1 MTLKLVTKQIGANYP
16 SDGLNLTVESDV
28 DHHIDPASPAARRM
42 NRYAELTGLPFFC
55 VDTRSGAVLGQPN
68 GDALPFPP
76 GEVLAQLTQFST
88 LDNVSLFEF
97 ESGLLL
103 YVLPLPLVEG
113 SLAAAVGYALSHG
126 DAQPNDLV
134 LAAIKENWSQAEL
147 KFWMSKLPCL
157 SPVLLERM
165 LKLAV
170 DELEHRDLESTLQ
183 LEVEELTEQI
193 EHTYE
198 EISLLHNLTHNMQI
212 SRTPLELAE
221 ICVARIHDIIKSAA
235 NVIWTEGKDGSALFL
250 VEGQLPFDE
259 MGMARLIAHFEDHDW
274 SRPLVKNNIS
284 GTLLGADFPGLDN
297 LVVVSIAEGSHRSGW
312 ILSCNLPNG
321 KEFGTVEAN
330 LLNSLATILG
340 THIRNID
347 LYAQHE
353 DLLISF
359 VRSLVSTLDARDPYT
374 RGHSERVAL
383 IGRRL
388 GEELDLPEEDLHDIY
403 LSGLMHDVGK
413 IGIDDRILRK
423 PGKLT
428 ADEFRMIQQ
437 HPMIGYSILKG
448 IKNLYK
454 ILPGVRN
461 HHESYN
467 GKGYPDGLAG
477 DEIPL
482 MARILAVADS
492 YDAMGSDRPY
502 RKGMPIEKIKEVFRR
517 GSGDQ
522 WDSRVIDSYFA
533 ASGDIHRICESY
545 SPTNGNLLETVASD
559 SEFATVSTRPQG
571 S

>member
-1 MTLKLVTKQIGANYP
+1 MTLKLITEQPGANYS
-16 SDGLNLTVESDV
+16 SDGLNLPVDLDV
-28 DHHIDPASPAARRM
+28 NRHIDPAAPAARQIKQ
-42 NRYAELTGLPFFC
+42 YTELTGLPFMC
-55 VDTRSGAVLGQPN
+55 VDTRSGLVLGQPN
-68 GDALPFPP
+68 GGVLPFPP
-76 GEVLAQLTQFST
+76 SEVLEQLSQFGT
-88 LDNVSLFEF
+88 LDDDVGVYEYA
-97 ESGLLL
+97 SGLLF
-103 YVLPLPLVEG
+103 YALPLPLAEG
-113 SLAAAVGYALSHG
+113 SLAAAVGYALSHN
-126 DAQPNDLV
+126 DAQPHDLV

-147 KFWMSKLPCL
+147 NEWMSKLPCL
-157 SPVLLERM
+157 SPILLERM
-165 LKLAV
+165 LKLAA
-170 DELEHRDLESTLQ
+170 DQLQLRDLESALQ
-183 LEVEELTEQI
+183 LEVEEMAEQI

-198 EISLLHNLTHNMQI
+198 EISLLHDLTHNMQI

-221 ICVARIHDIIKSAA
+221 ICIARTHDIIKSSA
-235 NVIWTEGKDGSALFL
+235 NAIWTEGKDGSALFL
-250 VEGQLPFDE
+250 VEGDLPFDE
-259 MGMARLIAHFEDHDW
+259 MGMARLISHFEEHDW
-274 SRPLVKNNIS
+274 SRPLVKNNIT
-284 GTLLGADFPGLDN
+284 GTLLGADFPELDN
-297 LVVVSIAEGSHRSGW
+297 LIIVSIAEGTHRSGW

-321 KEFGTVEAN
+321 EEFGTIEAN

-347 LYAQHE
+347 LYEQHA
-353 DLLISF
+353 DLLIGF

-428 ADEFRMIQQ
+428 AEEFQKIQE

-448 IKNLYK
+448 MKNLHK

-482 MARILAVADS
+482 MARILSVADS

-502 RKGMPIEKIKEVFRR
+502 RKGLPIAKIEEIFRR
-517 GSGDQ
+517 GSDEQ
-522 WDSRVIDSYFA
+522 WDSRVINAYFDA
-533 ASGDIHRICESY
+533 RNDIRNICDSY
-545 SPTNGNLLETVASD
+545 SPTSGNLLETTQP
-559 SEFATVSTRPQG
+559 ENEYATA
-571 S
+571 